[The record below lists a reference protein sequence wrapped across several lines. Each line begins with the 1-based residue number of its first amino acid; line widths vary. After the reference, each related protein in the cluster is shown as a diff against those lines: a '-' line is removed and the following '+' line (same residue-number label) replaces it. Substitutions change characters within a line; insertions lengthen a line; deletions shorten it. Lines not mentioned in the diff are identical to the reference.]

1 LLSKTKTEREL
12 DQELFAKFPGAVI
25 ITQATTDYL
34 EDLEDRAALRRG
46 TKPLKRPKKES
57 DLLNAWAKMLS
68 PHFANGAAVHF
79 TGTYSDEYGYRN
91 GLMLARNVQRDFRRF
106 LKDMGWGD
114 RPFCI
119 GVEVHE
125 SGRAILH
132 LHALIG
138 GSWDAAERDYLKRSW
153 AVHRGHAKATQVV
166 TREQCVEYAAKH
178 CMKTDITES
187 FDFVLSP
194 RNGSRHERRLGR
206 GLS

>member
-1 LLSKTKTEREL
+1 LEKTKTEREL

-25 ITQATTDYL
+25 ITQATPEYL
-34 EDLEDRAALRRG
+34 EDLEDRASRRRSP
-46 TKPLKRPKKES
+46 KPIKRAKQDTE
-57 DLLNAWAKMLS
+57 LLNAWAGMLA
-68 PHFANGAAVHF
+68 PHFANGQAVHF
-79 TGTYSDEYGYRN
+79 TGTYSDDYGYRN

-106 LKDMGWGD
+106 LKDMGWDD
-114 RPFCI
+114 RAFCI
-119 GVEVHE
+119 GVEVHK

-138 GSWDAAERDYLKRSW
+138 GSWDAAQRNHLKQAW
-153 AVHRGHAKATQVV
+153 AMYRGHARATQVV

-187 FDFVLSP
+187 FDFVLQP
-194 RNGSRHERRLGR
+194 RNGSRHERRLSR